1 MLLVVRI
8 QLNAK
13 RIRDKFS
20 SFSFAFH
27 FARSKTGTV
36 VGWRYDTTKRYG
48 FIKIEMAADGNYT
61 RGRAIRSGRDSSGEN
76 GDICPFCAVRV
87 PTL

>member
-1 MLLVVRI
+1 MQSASKYKL
-8 QLNAK
+8 
-13 RIRDKFS
+13 F

-27 FARSKTGTV
+27 FARGETGTV
-36 VGWRYDTTKRYG
+36 VGRRYGTTKRNG

-61 RGRAIRSGRDSSGEN
+61 RGRAIRSGRDPNGEN